1 MAGNLT
7 RTQLAIF
14 SGVLPTFIALAV
26 LTAGSVFAT
35 TATSRAETAHLYP
48 VYTEKTDARSRE
60 TAAATFRERIR
71 AEGSMPVIVGL
82 RLKLRAERELSRV
95 DADVQAAVL
104 EAMQGR
110 IARHVLEQTATN
122 IKSYSSIPF
131 MAMRVN
137 EEQFQ
142 KNC

>member
-1 MAGNLT
+1 
-7 RTQLAIF
+7 
-14 SGVLPTFIALAV
+14 
-26 LTAGSVFAT
+26 
-35 TATSRAETAHLYP
+35 
-48 VYTEKTDARSRE
+48 
-60 TAAATFRERIR
+60 
-71 AEGSMPVIVGL
+71 MPVIVGL